1 MPAKLDMQ
9 KLKDIFGYGDC
20 EVISVEL
27 CESLILPSNKDS
39 NLQEYTIE
47 DFYADFGHDFSD

>member
-20 EVISVEL
+20 EVISVEP